1 MPAVSARAPGKTILC
16 GEHAVVYGQPA
27 IAIPVTQVQA
37 HAVVVAN
44 PRGSANQIRITA
56 PDIHLDDFL
65 ENLPE
70 SHPIRQ
76 LLTNLQNSLQLPHFP
91 AFDLRV
97 TSTIP
102 IAGGMGSGAAVSV
115 AIVRAVSTFLG
126 RPMTN
131 EQVSSLAFE
140 VEKSYHGTPSGID
153 NTVITYA
160 HPIFF
165 IRGQPFE
172 SLHVCQPLTFL
183 IANSGIKSETA
194 AVVSDVRQAWQNDPH
209 RYEALFHAIGT
220 LTVQVRR
227 RLERGPTEEIGGF
240 LTANHQLLQEL
251 GVSCTELDKLV
262 DAALSAGA
270 QGAKLTGAGR
280 GGNILALV
288 NEENIAAV
296 STALRNAGATNL
308 YLTNL
313 MPATSE
319 VEK

>member
-1 MPAVSARAPGKTILC
+1 MPAVSAHAPGKTILC

-37 HAVVVAN
+37 KAIVMAN

-56 PDIHLDDFL
+56 PDIQFDDYL

-70 SHPIRQ
+70 THPIKQ
-76 LLTNLQNSLQLPHFP
+76 LLLKLQNLLQLSHFP
-91 AFDLRV
+91 AFDLKIH
-97 TSTIP
+97 STIP
-102 IAGGMGSGAAVSV
+102 IASGMGSGAAVSV

-126 RPMTN
+126 CPMSN

-140 VEKSYHGTPSGID
+140 AEKSYHGTPSGID

-160 HPIFF
+160 RPIFF

-172 SLHVCQPLTFL
+172 TLHVRQPLIFL

-194 AVVSDVRQAWQNDPH
+194 TVVGEVRQAWQNDPN

-220 LTVQVRR
+220 LTIQIRR
-227 RLERGPTEEIGGF
+227 RLERGPTEEIGSF

-251 GVSCTELDKLV
+251 GVSCPELDELV
-262 DAALSAGA
+262 NAALSAGA

-288 NEENIAAV
+288 TEDTLAPI
-296 STALRNAGATNL
+296 SSALRAAGATNL

-313 MPATSE
+313 MPATNE
-319 VEK
+319 T

>member
-1 MPAVSARAPGKTILC
+1 MPAISAQAPGKTILC

-37 HAVVVAN
+37 RAVVTAN
-44 PRGSANQIRITA
+44 PRGAANQIHIIA
-56 PDIHLDDFL
+56 PDIQLDDYL
-65 ENLPE
+65 ENLAE
-70 SHPIRQ
+70 SHPIKR
-76 LLTNLQNSLQLPHFP
+76 LFTSLRHSLNLSHFP
-91 AFDLRV
+91 AFDLRI

-115 AIVRAVSTFLG
+115 AVLRAVSQFLG
-126 RPMTN
+126 HPMNN
-131 EQVSSLAFE
+131 EQISSLTFE

-160 HPIFF
+160 RPIFF

-172 SLHVCQPLTFL
+172 TLHAIHPLTFL
-183 IANSGIKSETA
+183 IADSGVRSETA
-194 AVVSDVRQAWQNDPH
+194 TVVGDVRQAWKKNPEH
-209 RYEALFHAIGT
+209 YEALFHAIGT

-251 GVSCTELDKLV
+251 GVSSPELDRLV
-262 DAALSAGA
+262 NAALAAGA

-288 NEENIAAV
+288 GEDKMASV
-296 STALRNAGATNL
+296 SQALRDAGAVNL
-308 YLTNL
+308 YQTNL
-313 MPATSE
+313 MPSHDE